1 LARPTKLYLDYFSHD
16 TDAVNDEKMEIFR
29 SVYGNDGYAF
39 YFIILERT
47 YRTENATIDLS
58 KNVFVI
64 GLAKKL
70 MITTEKFHEMLETAF
85 ELEMFNRELYEAEKK
100 LTSNGIQ
107 KRFEDVM
114 NQRNQWKKKKSKD
127 NQEFST
133 EKTNDDYEFSPE
145 KTIGKTRQRKGNMKG
160 KENEKEIENK
170 KSDVEKVFSDDV
182 LFLNHLLIS
191 KIKNNNPQAKQPSN
205 VNQWNDA
212 IRLMIESDGYTKEQI
227 EKMIQYCQSD
237 EFWKSNILSA
247 KKLRE
252 KAGTLVLQMDRGGE
266 NGRVKTNSKRPQI
279 EVGRFEEYNHT
290 DISPERIEEI
300 RGSARKVEELLR
312 MRKVQG

>member
-1 LARPTKLYLDYFSHD
+1 MARPTKLYLDYFSHD

-133 EKTNDDYEFSPE
+133 EKTNDNYEFSPE
-145 KTIGKTRQRKGNMKG
+145 KTMGKTRQRKGNMKG

-191 KIKNNNPQAKQPSN
+191 KIKENNPQAKQPSN

-212 IRLMIESDGYTKEQI
+212 IRLMIESDGYTREQI
-227 EKMIQYCQSD
+227 EKMIQYSQSD
-237 EFWKSNILSA
+237 DFWKSNILSA

-252 KAGTLVLQMDRGGE
+252 KAGTLVLQMERGEE
-266 NGRVKTNSKRPQI
+266 NGRVKTNSKRPI
-279 EVGRFEEYNHT
+279 VEVAKFEGYNENI
-290 DISPERIEEI
+290 ISDERMEEI
-300 RGSARKVEELLR
+300 RIKARQYEESR
-312 MRKVQG
+312 MRALP